1 MFGSYVLTVSVVLT
15 YFDEV
20 QGFSNCYE
28 RVYTSRVGKSM
39 CWGLPVVRLVL
50 VYCKGSHKCYE
61 RVSMQALSKGYE
73 RSYPSRVCA
82 SMDLERAHDWVRTLH
97 TRGMSLLKW

>member
-1 MFGSYVLTVSVVLT
+1 
-15 YFDEV
+15 
-20 QGFSNCYE
+20 
-28 RVYTSRVGKSM
+28 M

-73 RSYPSRVCA
+73 RSYPSSVVLRLRARVFAEGPRVYTC
-82 SMDLERAHDWVRTLH
+82 SVLMF
-97 TRGMSLLKW
+97 LL